1 MTHPLIAAAL
11 AKPITHKVVTL
22 YADGRTR
29 THEARSLAAAENWAT
44 GERRKLSRDL
54 IDRETGRTVRV
65 VDVCVC
71 AA

>member
-1 MTHPLIAAAL
+1 MTHHLIAAAL

-22 YADGRTR
+22 YADGQTR
-29 THEARSLAAAENWAT
+29 THEARSLAQAENWAIS
-44 GERRKLSRDL
+44 ERRKLGRDL
-54 IDRETGRTVRV
+54 INREGHTVRV